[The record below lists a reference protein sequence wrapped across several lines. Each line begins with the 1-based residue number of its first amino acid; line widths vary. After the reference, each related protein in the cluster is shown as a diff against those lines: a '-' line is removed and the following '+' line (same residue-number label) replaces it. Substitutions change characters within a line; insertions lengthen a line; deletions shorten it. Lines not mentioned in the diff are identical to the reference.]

1 VVAEP
6 LTSRHQS
13 SWLPSVALGQKPTCT
28 FVSGAVHTLQR
39 VHRVNNER
47 ARGFRHRLNMR
58 CDVPPR
64 EAGSIQVSSGVA
76 HLVPFDMFSVFGSL
90 AVVLHSYFLAPRP
103 PPVPEGE
110 LCMGW

>member
-6 LTSRHQS
+6 LLAEPVE
-13 SWLPSVALGQKPTCT
+13 LPPAVALGQKPTCT

-39 VHRVNNER
+39 VHRVSNAR
-47 ARGFRHRLNMR
+47 ARGFRHRLNIR
-58 CDVPPR
+58 CDGPPR
-64 EAGSIQVSSGVA
+64 DAGSIQVSSGVA

-90 AVVLHSYFLAPRP
+90 AVVLHSYFPAPWP